1 MRSNWHVALLA
12 TALAAS
18 ITIGTAA
25 AQNAARSQSTSG
37 DSRTQLAWF
46 EYISSELRQ
55 IHLEVLAQRRELQQ
69 AKLESV
75 QRDLESIQAQQRQLQ
90 DEQRA
95 QAQQA
100 AEVEAQLG
108 QSTLTQAERDEL
120 QSQKAELAAS
130 PTRFGSAENALA
142 LREARAL
149 EGLAI
154 QEQRVQEIDRQL
166 RELTAATR

>member
-1 MRSNWHVALLA
+1 MRSKWLLTLLA
-12 TALAAS
+12 STVAAS
-18 ITIGTAA
+18 ITMGTAT
-25 AQNAARSQSTSG
+25 AQNPARSQSPLG
-37 DSRTQLAWF
+37 DSPTQLAWLQ
-46 EYISSELRQ
+46 YISSELRK
-55 IHLEVLAQRRELQQ
+55 IHLELLEQRRELQQ

-75 QRDLESIQAQQRQLQ
+75 QRDLESIQAQQHELQ

-100 AEVEAQLG
+100 VEVEEQLG

-130 PTRFGSAENALA
+130 PTRFGSAENALT
-142 LREARAL
+142 LREARAR

-154 QEQRVQEIDRQL
+154 QEQRVREIDRQL
-166 RELTAATR
+166 RELTAAAR